1 MDSFKY
7 QIKKSAD
14 RAQFE
19 TDKLRRLQKVRGE
32 ADQVKR
38 EIKHETVALGQKA
51 LEVARAGEALPS
63 ALQQIV
69 DKVYELEAGM
79 KSLRDQIEAIRA
91 EVWVP
96 PTPPPPPLHATPAA
110 PAGIL
115 SAESPRVPRSEPEPA
130 DRVSA
135 RLRFYIEEEETISQC
150 PNCRVLVDPDTTVCQ
165 NCGFRIKSE

>member
-19 TDKLRRLQKVRGE
+19 ADKLRRLQKVRAD

-51 LEVARAGEALPS
+51 LEIARAGAMLPPV
-63 ALQQIV
+63 LQEIV
-69 DKVYELEAGM
+69 DKVYSLEAGA
-79 KSLRDQIEAIRA
+79 KSLRDQMEAIRA

-96 PTPPPPPLHATPAA
+96 PAPPPPPLAATPAA
-110 PAGIL
+110 PAGVL
-115 SAESPRVPRSEPEPA
+115 SAETPRASRAEHEPA

-135 RLRFYIEEEETISQC
+135 RLRFYIEEEETNTQC
-150 PNCRVLVDPDTTVCQ
+150 PNCRVLVDPGMTVCA
-165 NCGFRIKSE
+165 NCGFRLKAD

>member
-19 TDKLRRLQKVRGE
+19 TDKLRRLQKVRAE

-51 LEVARAGEALPS
+51 LEIARAGEALPP
-63 ALQQIV
+63 ALQEIV
-69 DKVYELEAGM
+69 DKVYSLEAGM

-91 EVWVP
+91 EVWVAP
-96 PTPPPPPLHATPAA
+96 APPPPPLQARPAA

-115 SAESPRVPRSEPEPA
+115 SPESPRTTKSGVEPT
-130 DRVSA
+130 DRAAA
-135 RLRFYIEEEETISQC
+135 RLRFYIEEEETITQC
-150 PNCRVLVDPDTTVCQ
+150 PNCRVLVEPGTAVCS
-165 NCGFRIKSE
+165 NCGFRITAE

>member
-19 TDKLRRLQKVRGE
+19 TDKMRRLQKVRAE

-51 LEVARAGEALPS
+51 LEVARAGEALPP
-63 ALQQIV
+63 ALQEIV
-69 DKVYELEAGM
+69 DKVYALEAGM
-79 KSLRDQIEAIRA
+79 KSLRDQIEAIRV

-96 PTPPPPPLHATPAA
+96 PAPPPPPIQAA
-110 PAGIL
+110 PAGMM
-115 SAESPRVPRSEPEPA
+115 SAESPRVTKAEPEPA

-135 RLRFYIEEEETISQC
+135 RLRFYIAEEETITTC
-150 PNCRVLVDPDTTVCQ
+150 PNCRVLVEPGTTVCS
-165 NCGFRIKSE
+165 NCGFRIAAE

>member
-51 LEVARAGEALPS
+51 LEVARAGEGLP
-63 ALQQIV
+63 AVLQEIV
-69 DKVYELEAGM
+69 DKVYALEAGM
-79 KSLRDQIEAIRA
+79 KSLRDQMDAIRA

-96 PTPPPPPLHATPAA
+96 PAPPPPPLAATPAA

-115 SAESPRVPRSEPEPA
+115 SAESPRAPRPEAEPA

-135 RLRFYIEEEETISQC
+135 RLRFYIAEEETITAC
-150 PNCRVLVDPDTTVCQ
+150 PNCRVLVEPGTTVCA
-165 NCGFRIKSE
+165 NCGFRIKDE

>member
-19 TDKLRRLQKVRGE
+19 ADKMRRLQKVRAD

-38 EIKHETVALGQKA
+38 EIKHETVALGQMA
-51 LEVARAGEALPS
+51 LEVARAGEVLPEP
-63 ALQQIV
+63 LQEVV
-69 DKVYELEAGM
+69 DKVYALEAGM

-96 PTPPPPPLHATPAA
+96 PAPPPVPIAPAA
-110 PAGIL
+110 PSGMM
-115 SAESPRVPRSEPEPA
+115 SAESPRASTAEPAPA

-135 RLRFYIEEEETISQC
+135 RLRFYIEEEETITQC
-150 PNCRVLVDPDTTVCQ
+150 PNCRVLVDPGTTVCA
-165 NCGFRIKSE
+165 NCGFRIASE

>member
-19 TDKLRRLQKVRGE
+19 ADKLRRLQKVRGE

-51 LEVARAGEALPS
+51 LEVARAGEGLPA
-63 ALQQIV
+63 ALQEIV
-69 DKVYELEAGM
+69 EKVYALEAGM
-79 KSLRDQIEAIRA
+79 KSLRDQIDAIRA
-91 EVWVP
+91 EVWVA
-96 PTPPPPPLHATPAA
+96 PTPPPLPATHSA
-110 PAGIL
+110 PAGAL
-115 SAESPRVPRSEPEPA
+115 SAESPRAPRTGLEPA

-135 RLRFYIEEEETISQC
+135 RLRFYIEEEETITQC
-150 PNCRVLVDPDTTVCQ
+150 PNCRVLVEPGTTVCA
-165 NCGFRIKSE
+165 NCGFRIAPE